1 MSKAT
6 SKAKAKVLVVGIYR
20 RIPATGEVE
29 YPARF
34 SADVRGELVESITSG
49 EGLGLKSSRVG
60 RDGLVDQLMPTGRG
74 RSRFANLPVL
84 EVGQAAA
91 IRAAVRDGLVLP
103 DVAAHGMA
111 LPDDSLG
118 RVLGAALDSGDVAVC
133 ERKAESVRLW
143 IKQRCAPLGLLDGE
157 DVTIIVVPKG
167 TVTA

>member
-74 RSRFANLPVL
+74 RSRFANLPK
-84 EVGQAAA
+84 
-91 IRAAVRDGLVLP
+91 P
-103 DVAAHGMA
+103 W
-111 LPDDSLG
+111 
-118 RVLGAALDSGDVAVC
+118 
-133 ERKAESVRLW
+133 ES
-143 IKQRCAPLGLLDGE
+143 
-157 DVTIIVVPKG
+157 PK
-167 TVTA
+167 